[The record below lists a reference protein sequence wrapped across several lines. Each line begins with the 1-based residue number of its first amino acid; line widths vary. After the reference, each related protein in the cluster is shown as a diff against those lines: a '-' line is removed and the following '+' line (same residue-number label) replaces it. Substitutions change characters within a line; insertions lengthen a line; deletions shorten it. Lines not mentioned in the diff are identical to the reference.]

1 MDATTMKKKTYIK
14 PQMEAFEIKMQGM
27 IALSDP
33 DLGGGGGGGGDA
45 PGRKEFEDFEDLLDG
60 MDFTDFTKL
69 GAG

>member
-1 MDATTMKKKTYIK
+1 MKKKTYIK

-33 DLGGGGGGGGDA
+33 DLGGGGEGGGDA
-45 PGRKEFEDFEDLLDG
+45 PGRKEFEDLLDG